1 MFELS
6 QLLFEINKETLRVDF
21 LWYIGGQYTWL
32 APVCCGQVL
41 VNDLELCT
49 DDVNI
54 SQKQTAVETQLYNQN
69 TKPIVN
75 YPDSNKVTNCATSN
89 SY

>member
-6 QLLFEINKETLRVDF
+6 QLLFEINKGTLRVNIS
-21 LWYIGGQYTWL
+21 LWYIAGQYTWL

-49 DDVNI
+49 NDVNI
-54 SQKQTAVETQLYNQN
+54 SEKQTAVEVQLYNQN
-69 TKPIVN
+69 TRQ
-75 YPDSNKVTNCATSN
+75 NCKIS
-89 SY
+89 